1 MSPKWMQR
9 FMDMAVHVS
18 EWSKDPSRKIGAV
31 IVDPNTRQILSL
43 GYNGFP
49 QGVEDDAR
57 LDDKAAKRKLVVHAE
72 MNAIYN
78 AAKNGVN
85 IEGAW
90 MFVSGL
96 PSCHDCAKGIK
107 QTGISRVINV
117 YPQPGSHWHE
127 SHQDAIEI
135 IGEENITYM
144 ED

>member
-1 MSPKWMQR
+1 MRR

-18 EWSKDPSRKIGAV
+18 EWSKDPSNKIGAV
-31 IVDPNTRQILSL
+31 IVDPKTRRILSL

-49 QGVEDDAR
+49 SGVEDDTR
-57 LDDKAAKRKLVVHAE
+57 LNDRETKRRLVVHAE

-107 QTGISRVINV
+107 QSGIAHVINV
-117 YPQPGSHWHE
+117 CVRLGEINSHWHT
-127 SHQDAIEI
+127 SHVTAVEI
-135 IGEENITYM
+135 IGEDNITYM
-144 ED
+144 EK